1 MTNTEERERDRVEEM
16 PVKRNIRISLIK
28 TEPSGYPIAILKAQ
42 MTKLGLTC
50 GETSQS
56 QLEEYKRE
64 VMQNFPK
71 GKRQVYHIA
80 KGKVNSA
87 NDIVNIMAANR
98 GIMNEVQ
105 MLERMGVT
113 TEAVNGSWVIDDDAG
128 GYRTELCRIAYA
140 ENFDKLQGQ
149 HPDQFTGQKESRSR
163 IINEPT
169 GAVIRDTFSEIAT
182 TVCNT
187 VKSGITP
194 EDLESIVSCIIGDNT
209 SENPRDYEQDE
220 VLLTYLIN
228 GYDPETETANAVGVL
243 ALSYKIHIKD
253 YLDKSDHKDG
263 RFNDAEIVATARF
276 VSYSDVEMINRDLGW
291 LDQNSKEIVGWQD
304 IPVPVKKITVY
315 ENRPVA
321 NKETFNSGLP
331 VTAPG
336 AYADSLIFYSPDLEN
351 VGYIDNR
358 DSEVTTTYS
367 RSVTVG
373 FSHSSEFSISSEV
386 SMELDC
392 EIAKCGVKM
401 GVSMT
406 MTDEW
411 NKSHEETVSYEVG
424 AGKEAYLYQGKL
436 RSVILRYDPKSG
448 TYGYLDHSVNTFS
461 AVSVK
466 TTTKPIKS
474 L

>member
-1 MTNTEERERDRVEEM
+1 MTNAEERERDGVESM
-16 PVKRNIRISLIK
+16 PVKRNIRIRLVK
-28 TEPSGYPIAILKAQ
+28 TEPSGYPIAILKDQ
-42 MTKLGLTC
+42 LTKLGLTC

-71 GKRQVYHIA
+71 GERQVYHIA
-80 KGKVNSA
+80 KGKIHSA
-87 NDIVNIMAANR
+87 DDIVNVMAANS
-98 GIMNEVQ
+98 GSMNEVQ
-105 MLERMGVT
+105 LLERMGVA

-140 ENFDKLQGQ
+140 ENFDKLRDQ
-149 HPDQFTGQKESRSR
+149 HPDKFTGQKDSRSR

-169 GAVIRDTFSEIAT
+169 GAVIRDTFSEIAKT
-182 TVCNT
+182 ACNT
-187 VKSGITP
+187 VKSGITS
-194 EDLESIVSCIIGDNT
+194 EDLESVVSCIIGDNT
-209 SENPRDYEQDE
+209 SENPKDYEQDE
-220 VLLTYLIN
+220 VLLTYLVN
-228 GYDPETETANAVGVL
+228 GYNPETETANAVGVL

-263 RFNDAEIVATARF
+263 RYNDAEIEATARF
-276 VSYSDVEMINRDLGW
+276 VSYSDVETIDRDLSW
-291 LDQNSKEIVGWQD
+291 LDQQLEEIAEWQGV
-304 IPVPVKKITVY
+304 PVPDKKIMVY
-315 ENRPVA
+315 EDRPAANR
-321 NKETFNSGLP
+321 ETFNSGLP
-331 VTAPG
+331 VNAPG
-336 AYADSLIFYSPDLEN
+336 VYADSMIFYSPDLEN

-373 FSHSSEFSISSEV
+373 FSHASEFTISSEV

-392 EIAKCGVKM
+392 EIVKCGVKM

-406 MTDEW
+406 MTEEW

-461 AVSVK
+461 AISVK
-466 TTTKPIKS
+466 TTRKPLK
-474 L
+474 